1 MLSLVHDWEGSPKL
15 WARVMATGQ
24 RLEPAVPSCP
34 VQENDCA
41 VPFADRIRLVALIRD
56 ALFFADT
63 RRIRLV
69 ELIRD
74 ALAVPR
80 TGVCQTSWAQIV
92 AFFAGPAFAALTERL
107 IIASAMSTAG
117 V

>member
-1 MLSLVHDWEGSPKL
+1 MF
-15 WARVMATGQ
+15 ATGQ

-34 VQENDCA
+34 VQETSLA
-41 VPFADRIRLVALIRD
+41 VPL
-56 ALFFADT
+56 FADT

-80 TGVCQTSWAQIV
+80 TGVCQPSWAQIV
-92 AFFAGPAFAALTERL
+92 AFFTGPAFAALTQRL

>member
-34 VQENDCA
+34 VQETGVA
-41 VPFADRIRLVALIRD
+41 VPL
-56 ALFFADT
+56 FADT

-74 ALAVPR
+74 ALAVP
-80 TGVCQTSWAQIV
+80 
-92 AFFAGPAFAALTERL
+92 
-107 IIASAMSTAG
+107 
-117 V
+117 